1 MSLTASSRAGGGG
14 AGGPTAAD
22 DSREPPPVSEY
33 LDHLAFERGLSAN
46 SVAAYRRDLRDLVAF
61 LRTRGATA
69 DGATAADLEAY
80 FTGPGGRG
88 AATSVARRSS
98 ALRGFYRYLFNESR
112 IGNDPTRPVR
122 PPKRRQSLPR
132 VLSVEEVE
140 AVLAAVRASGDEGRR
155 DLAMIELLYGCG
167 LRVSELVGLHM
178 ADVDLEAGLLRC
190 VGKGDK
196 ERVVPLGGYAIAAVQ
211 RYLSEGRRRVL
222 RGRRRDEL
230 FLNAHG
236 RPLTRQGVDYLLR
249 RRVRAAGIE
258 RPVSAHTLRH
268 SFATHL
274 VRAGA
279 DLRSVQ
285 EMLGHASVATTQ
297 VYTHVS
303 AEHLREVFLESHPR
317 ARRRRSPAGG
327 GG

>member
-1 MSLTASSRAGGGG
+1 MSAAVSSRAGGVATGG
-14 AGGPTAAD
+14 SPAAD
-22 DSREPPPVSEY
+22 DSREPSLVTEY

-46 SVAAYRRDLRDLVAF
+46 SVAAYRRDLRDLAVF
-61 LRTRGATA
+61 LRARGATA
-69 DGATAADLEAY
+69 DGAAAADLEAY

-98 ALRGFYRYLFNESR
+98 AVRGFYRYLFNEGR
-112 IGNDPTRPVR
+112 IGSDPTRPVR
-122 PPKRRQSLPR
+122 PPKRRRSLPR
-132 VLSVEEVE
+132 VLSVEEIE
-140 AVLAAVRASGDEGRR
+140 AVLAAVRASGGEGQR
-155 DLAMIELLYGCG
+155 DMAMIELLYGCG
-167 LRVSELVGLHM
+167 LRVSELVGLHV

-196 ERVVPLGGYAIAAVQ
+196 ERVVPLGGYSTAAVR
-211 RYLSEGRRRVL
+211 RYLHEGRRRVL

-236 RPLTRQGVDYLLR
+236 RPLTRQGVDYVLR

-285 EMLGHASVATTQ
+285 EMLGHAGVATTQ

-317 ARRRRSPAGG
+317 ARRRRPAVGG
-327 GG
+327 E

>member
-1 MSLTASSRAGGGG
+1 MDTTAKAAGG
-14 AGGPTAAD
+14 AARRR
-22 DSREPPPVSEY
+22 SEEHEHEPAVVSDY
-33 LDHLAFERGLSAN
+33 LEHLAFERGLSAN
-46 SVAAYRRDLRDLVAF
+46 SVAAYRRDLRDLTAF
-61 LRTRGATA
+61 LRARRTAA
-69 DGATAADLEAY
+69 DGAVAADLEAY
-80 FTGPGGRG
+80 FGGPGGRG
-88 AATSVARRSS
+88 APTSVARRSS
-98 ALRGFYRYLFNESR
+98 AVRGFYRYLFNEGR
-112 IGNDPTRPVR
+112 IDGDPTRPVR
-122 PPKRRQSLPR
+122 SPRRRESLPR
-132 VLSVEEVE
+132 VLSVEEIE
-140 AVLAAVRASGDEGRR
+140 AILAAVRASGDEGQR

-167 LRVSELVGLHM
+167 LRVSELVGLRV

-196 ERVVPLGGYAIAAVQ
+196 ERVVPLGGYASAAVR
-211 RYLSEGRRRVL
+211 RYLNEGRRRAL

-236 RPLTRQGVDYLLR
+236 RRLTRQGVDYLLR

-258 RPVSAHTLRH
+258 RVVSAHTLRH

-317 ARRRRSPAGG
+317 ARRRRPPAGG
-327 GG
+327 GA